1 METTGEQNYQIQN
14 IEVADGVEEL
24 MVNPGVFKA
33 IEYAFRCRCF
43 PIDRNSREYAEI
55 ARAYWMLVFRFD
67 PDWREKQGKPYPCG
81 ASSCSASQ
89 TVADKGCSASTS
101 GIAPKCP

>member
-33 IEYAFRCRCF
+33 IEHAFRCRCF

-67 PDWREKQGKPYPCG
+67 PDWREKQGKPYLCC

-89 TVADKGCSASTS
+89 TVADIGCNDRTS
-101 GIAPKCP
+101 DTAP

>member
-1 METTGEQNYQIQN
+1 MENTGEQGYQIQN

-24 MVNPGVFKA
+24 MVNPGAFKA

-67 PDWREKQGKPYPCG
+67 PDWREKQGKPYPCC

-89 TVADKGCSASTS
+89 TVADTGCNDRTSST
-101 GIAPKCP
+101 AP

>member
-1 METTGEQNYQIQN
+1 MESMGEQTYQIQN
-14 IEVADGVEEL
+14 IEVADSVEDL

-67 PDWREKQGKPYPCG
+67 NLGWREKQGKPYPCC
-81 ASSCSASQ
+81 ARSCPASQ
-89 TVADKGCSASTS
+89 TDAETGCNDRTS
-101 GIAPKCP
+101 GTAP